1 MCPFEYLQICLLI
14 NTGDD
19 TYVKVWRPAGGDDAI
34 SSRLSRSTFAHSAKS
49 YPRQAP
55 SCPHRQAV
63 ISSNGGSFREVS
75 DAELDRI
82 TTRLNTKV
90 SSCRS
95 KRHGGHVEPVKSN
108 YTPRHPSGR
117 VTQQRVDAITD
128 RLYTRHAERDEGV
141 SRSLESYT
149 KPQSARQSK
158 SKSAATRRAT
168 YYNDSDSD
176 SVISNT
182 KSDVTQESQGQGNR
196 SVYDSDSHQSVTPT
210 KTLFRR
216 SSVSDGNDKQSVK
229 TLSERPDSGMS
240 ERSTTST
247 VKQDDYPRSRSHSV
261 SSEEENRGRKHT
273 DSDNSGYSRQDSG
286 SVSSQKVNRSPK
298 NKKKIKRSRSARS
311 PTAKRYSSYDESSSD
326 EESLIGTHRRY
337 RNRKEKSDA
346 DPVKEDQEADVEI
359 DEYPNKQ
366 NDDNTS
372 ERSGQMRGLNNNKEK
387 ESRASSIVSVNDV
400 SKRPCS
406 SQSKISTDSCSTV
419 TSRKSQTRRA
429 TDASNGNVSHV
440 KNARPSSSASQTSQK
455 SFVSAKSDIKNGNS
469 RQTSAKNDRSNVFY
483 NRRTSS
489 SSKASDISN
498 KYVSGSSSKNERNM
512 SVSSAYSSKS
522 HVINDIDRP
531 SSKASVNS
539 SRSDM
544 INVNSRASSAASRRS
559 INSNKL
565 NTGNGSMSSLKKDTQ
580 NRRNGTNTEDR
591 KYSSSSVSSLQYKGS
606 GKSCPTVNNNTRR
619 QPVTNV
625 SASQSSLQ
633 SEASVRSSS
642 SSVKMAKMQAKEA
655 RAGLLKVLL
664 DEDKKKHGGSLSSL
678 HTDNQSEVDNE
689 EHHSDDQSES
699 GNVVN
704 NSDEHSEKQ
713 SVGRQSRTSESDR
726 TSSDDSDSGESTPR
740 ASYGNTKDKPGSGN
754 VQVTNMDK
762 YNGN

>member
-1 MCPFEYLQICLLI
+1 MLI

-82 TTRLNTKV
+82 TTRLNTRV

-95 KRHGGHVEPVKSN
+95 KRHGGRVEPVKSN

-128 RLYTRHAERDEGV
+128 RLYSRHAERDEGV

-158 SKSAATRRAT
+158 PKSAATRRAT

-176 SVISNT
+176 SVISDT
-182 KSDVTQESQGQGNR
+182 KSDVTQESQEQLNR
-196 SVYDSDSHQSVTPT
+196 SVYDSDSHRSVTPT
-210 KTLFRR
+210 KTLSRR

-240 ERSTTST
+240 DRSTTST

-326 EESLIGTHRRY
+326 EDSLIGTHRRY

-346 DPVKEDQEADVEI
+346 DPVKEDQEADVENG
-359 DEYPNKQ
+359 EYLNKQ

-387 ESRASSIVSVNDV
+387 GSRASSIVSVNDV

-419 TSRKSQTRRA
+419 TSQKSATRRT

-440 KNARPSSSASQTSQK
+440 KNARPSSSASQSSQK
-455 SFVSAKSDIKNGNS
+455 SLASAKSDIKNGNS
-469 RQTSAKNDRSNVFY
+469 RQTSAKNDRSNVLY

-498 KYVSGSSSKNERNM
+498 KYVSRS
-512 SVSSAYSSKS
+512 SSAYSSKS
-522 HVINDIDRP
+522 HVINDKERP

-544 INVNSRASSAASRRS
+544 FNVNSRASSAASRRS

-565 NTGNGSMSSLKKDTQ
+565 HTENGSVSSLKKDTQ
-580 NRRNGTNTEDR
+580 NRRNGNKTEDR

-606 GKSCPTVNNNTRR
+606 GKSCPTVNNNTGR
-619 QPVTNV
+619 QPVTNG
-625 SASQSSLQ
+625 SERSLSQSSLQ

-678 HTDNQSEVDNE
+678 HTENQSEVDNE

-726 TSSDDSDSGESTPR
+726 TSSEDSDSGESTPR
-740 ASYGNTKDKPGSGN
+740 ASHGNTKDIPVSGN
-754 VQVTNMDK
+754 VLVTNMDK